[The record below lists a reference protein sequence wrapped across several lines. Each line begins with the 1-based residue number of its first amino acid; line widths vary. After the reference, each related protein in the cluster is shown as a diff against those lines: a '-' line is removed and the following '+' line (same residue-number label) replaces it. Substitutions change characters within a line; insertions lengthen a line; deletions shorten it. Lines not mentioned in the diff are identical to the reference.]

1 MAILTNTAS
10 GGHFTGWEVNVPAP
24 TGVHLAV
31 CLDIKETPDFET
43 TDFNTGQPVKHD
55 VIRFLY
61 GLKVGDDKFLVQSNT
76 INISGSPKSNLI
88 KLITAWMGQA
98 PQVQGFDTEILRGKP
113 CQLTSEQV
121 TSTKGTVYSKVTQI
135 AGVIEQYKA
144 AAPKP
149 DEFKELLSIAGADF
163 GEIAPPAPADPLI
176 QAQPGFTTEPLQAP
190 IVQQA
195 IQPKPQSATGVE
207 ADVPF

>member
-1 MAILTNTAS
+1 MAILSNTSS

-31 CLDIKETPDFET
+31 CLDIKETPDFES
-43 TDFNTGQPVKHD
+43 TDFNTGLPKVND

-61 GLKVGDDKFLVQSNT
+61 GIKVGDDKYLVQSNT

-98 PQVQGFDTEILRGKP
+98 PQVQGFDTEILRGLP
-113 CQLTSEQV
+113 CQITTEQV
-121 TSTKGTVYSKVTQI
+121 TSEKGTLYSKVMQV

-149 DEFKELLSIAGADF
+149 DEFKELLSIAGAGF
-163 GEIAPPAPADPLI
+163 GEIAPPAPADPLA
-176 QAQPGFTTEPLQAP
+176 QQPGFTAEPLQAP
-190 IVQQA
+190 TIQPA
-195 IQPKPQSATGVE
+195 IQPQPQPP
-207 ADVPF
+207 ADGNESVPF